1 MKYHTPPPV
10 YQVLHEMESYYY
22 SILHEMESLF
32 LCCFHEM
39 ESYSQNGA
47 NEQLKGGARGVNCA
61 PKLGRDKS

>member
-1 MKYHTPPPV
+1 MKYHTPV

-47 NEQLKGGARGVNCA
+47 NAQLKGA
-61 PKLGRDKS
+61 PVG